1 MSRTPPR
8 SMPKDPGG
16 DHRRFE
22 NQSKRRD
29 LPSVDDGPPKRDLP
43 VRGADE
49 DAGPTVDGPKPGPAG

>member
-1 MSRTPPR
+1 
-8 SMPKDPGG
+8 MPKDPRG

-29 LPSVDDGPPKRDLP
+29 LPSVDDGPPKRDLQ